1 MACAR
6 FVVVSFRQPVG
17 KPAIPRPLVF
27 KNETLAP
34 PIKSG
39 IFPCDDAQKPSRFP
53 SQPDA
58 MTGQIEE
65 SGKPQPIALFT
76 TTHWTVVLEAG
87 EAGESHSPEAERA
100 ISQLCRVYWYPLYA
114 YVRRQGYEVHQAQDL
129 TQEFFAHLL
138 ANRCFRG
145 LDRQR
150 GRFRSW
156 LLASLENFLAKE
168 WRDAHRLKRG
178 GHSTFLSL
186 DAMDTEQRYRSEP
199 VDNVSAD
206 HVYERRWAL
215 TVVEQALGRLRGEF
229 ETAGKLD
236 MFQRLQP
243 MLTDPGTK
251 EIYAQIAAALHMT
264 PGAVKV
270 AVFRLR
276 QRYGELLRAE
286 IAQTVARPEDVDAEL
301 HHLANVLAQ

>member
-1 MACAR
+1 MEQSGKA
-6 FVVVSFRQPVG
+6 QPV
-17 KPAIPRPLVF
+17 
-27 KNETLAP
+27 
-34 PIKSG
+34 
-39 IFPCDDAQKPSRFP
+39 
-53 SQPDA
+53 
-58 MTGQIEE
+58 
-65 SGKPQPIALFT
+65 ALFT
-76 TTHWTVVLEAG
+76 TTHWSVVLEAG
-87 EAGESHSPEAERA
+87 DSESPEADYA

-145 LDRQR
+145 LDRKR

-178 GHSTFLSL
+178 GHATFLSL
-186 DAMDTEQRYRSEP
+186 DAMEPEQRYQLEP

-206 HVYERRWAL
+206 RVYERRWAL
-215 TVVEQALGRLRGEF
+215 TVVEQALARLRAEFEAAGRLE
-229 ETAGKLD
+229 
-236 MFQRLQP
+236 MFRQLQP
-243 MLTDPGTK
+243 MLTDPGAK
-251 EIYAQIAAALHMT
+251 EIYSKIAAALDMT

-276 QRYGELLRAE
+276 QRYGELVRHE
-286 IAQTVARPEDVDAEL
+286 IAQTVADPADVDAEL
-301 HHLANVLAQ
+301 RHLANVLAH